1 MAEQVDAEVKGIFE
15 EAPRRY
21 KKGEQ
26 TYGVFDKD
34 NDPRD
39 LLKEAEEEMLD
50 VMVYMAFEIARARGL
65 RSRLDSV
72 HAQLSRRLT
81 SDGKDGIERQASIN
95 TSCPLSKQDHEKIV
109 QDIIIPAINAAGDR
123 SVRISEAARRFMVKV
138 SSPDLE
144 GLRFDGSEEL
154 HYEPLAEKEER

>member
-15 EAPRRY
+15 EALRRY
-21 KKGEQ
+21 KTGEQ

-50 VMVYMAFEIARARGL
+50 VIVYMAFEIARARGL
-65 RSRLDSV
+65 RSRLDSIY
-72 HAQLSRRLT
+72 ALLSKRLT
-81 SDGKDGIERQASIN
+81 GDGKDCMKRQASIN
-95 TSCPLSKQDHEKIV
+95 TDSPLSKQDHEKIV

-123 SVRISEAARRFMVKV
+123 NVRIGEAARRFMVKA

-144 GLRFDGSEEL
+144 GLEVKGSEEL
-154 HYEPLAEKEER
+154 HYEPMAGKEEQ

>member
-1 MAEQVDAEVKGIFE
+1 MAEQVDTEVKAIFE
-15 EAPRRY
+15 EAFGRY
-21 KKGEQ
+21 KTGEQ

-50 VMVYMAFEIARARGL
+50 VIVYMAFEIARARGL
-65 RSRLDSV
+65 RSRLDSIY
-72 HAQLSRRLT
+72 ALLSKRLT
-81 SDGKDGIERQASIN
+81 GDGKDCMKRQASIN
-95 TSCPLSKQDHEKIV
+95 TDSPLSKQDHEKIV

-123 SVRISEAARRFMVKV
+123 NVRIMVRV
-138 SSPDLE
+138 SSPDPSE
-144 GLRFDGSEEL
+144 GLEIKGSEEL